1 MRKTVLYLSGLL
13 IFSLISCKEKMPERL
28 SPQTTKIEG
37 NVGEYFEVVQE
48 EYPVETTSSSFTFK
62 VKKIKDPSEGMID
75 KMGIGYIL
83 YDKNGNVIAKD
94 DGEMKDMGWPGLS
107 TSFLSLKVGE
117 TGPTG
122 VYFLDW
128 PESLRGAKTFKII
141 MNWHE
146 DESDIGLSEVAENSD
161 NNSSK
166 IDEFLAEYE
175 KLIDEYD
182 KYLTN
187 MNSGN
192 VDMNQAMKMIEKA
205 QSVQEKLQGMEN
217 EMTPAQVQNFTKL
230 ISKLTSLS
238 TKAASINPSEIKSI
252 NGVDVSSL
260 GL

>member
-1 MRKTVLYLSGLL
+1 MRKTVVYLSGLL
-13 IFSLISCKEKMPERL
+13 LFSFISCNEKMPESL

-48 EYPVETTSSSFTFK
+48 EYPVETSSSSFTFK

-83 YDKNGNVIAKD
+83 YDKKGNVIAKD
-94 DGEMKDMGWPGLS
+94 EGEMKDMGWPGLS

-146 DESDIGLSEVAENSD
+146 DEADTGSSDVANNSED
-161 NNSSK
+161 NNSK
-166 IDEFLAEYE
+166 VDEFLAEYE

-187 MNSGN
+187 MKSGN
-192 VDMNQAMKMIEKA
+192 VDVNQAMKMVEKA
-205 QSVQEKLQGMEN
+205 QSVQEKLQRMEN
-217 EMTPAQVQNFTKL
+217 EMTPAQVQKFTKL

-238 TKAASINPSEIKSI
+238 TKAASVNPSEIKSI